1 MPEGTEWVQEDYHL
15 PIGDFTL
22 VDSQDPEAF
31 LLKKEKI
38 NALSREAKFLIT
50 LIFLEAFIEIGK
62 ITMGEIDSL
71 LRLMGWSIPLIKK
84 TKLEIRRFLNEY

>member
-1 MPEGTEWVQEDYHL
+1 MLDTEWVQEDYHL

-22 VDSQDPEAF
+22 VDNRDPESF

-50 LIFLEAFIEIGK
+50 LIFLEAFIEIGR
-62 ITMGEIDSL
+62 ITMSEIDSL
-71 LRLMGWSIPLIKK
+71 LNMMGWSNRLVKK
-84 TKLEIRRFLNEY
+84 TKAEIRKFLNEY

>member
-1 MPEGTEWVQEDYHL
+1 MRDTEWVQEDYHL

-22 VDSQDPEAF
+22 VDNRNPESF

-38 NALSREAKFLIT
+38 DSLSREAKFLIT
-50 LIFLEAFIEIGK
+50 LIFLEAFIEIGR

-71 LRLMGWSIPLIKK
+71 LNMMGWSIPLIKK
-84 TKLEIRRFLNEY
+84 TKKEIRKFLNEY

>member
-1 MPEGTEWVQEDYHL
+1 MRDTEWVQEDYHL

-22 VDSQDPEAF
+22 VDNRNPESF

-38 NALSREAKFLIT
+38 DALSREAKFLIT
-50 LIFLEAFIEIGK
+50 LIFLEAFIEIGR

-71 LRLMGWSIPLIKK
+71 LNMMGWSIPLIKK
-84 TKLEIRRFLNEY
+84 TKKEIKKFLNEY